1 MMGPALTYNF
11 RSYFPT
17 YNAVY
22 EDKDSCN
29 DGFASIWM
37 FDDRVTSNIQRWTA
51 KSSVQNGASN
61 RLSISGSTDNG
72 KSAST
77 FASHYINLANG
88 TKVYGLAMTPQ
99 AICVS
104 DGHAEVVAPQLIA
117 QTGRAP
123 GTSGGSEAASND
135 FSTSS
140 DGLTSADVTDIKV
153 LSITEDAIKAEPDVL
168 SWASVYE

>member
-1 MMGPALTYNF
+1 MMGAALTYNF

-17 YNAVY
+17 YNAVF

-37 FDDRVTSNIQRWTA
+37 IDDRVTNNVRRWTA
-51 KSSVQNGASN
+51 KSSVQNGGNN
-61 RLSISGSTDNG
+61 RNSIVGSTDNG
-72 KSAST
+72 KSASSFET
-77 FASHYINLANG
+77 YYINLANG

-104 DGHAEVVAPQLIA
+104 NGTAQVVAPQLIA

-123 GTSGGSEAASND
+123 GTTGGSEAASND
-135 FSTSS
+135 FSSSS
-140 DGLTSADVTDIKV
+140 DGLTKDDVTDIKV
-153 LSITEDAIKAEPDVL
+153 LSITEDAIRAEPDVL